1 MVTLRSEYQVEG
13 EEGCPKQAVPQLG
26 RRKRCKMSKVYLHT
40 HTYIYKTRLQS
51 RVWTKAGSVPPVENT
66 KK

>member
-40 HTYIYKTRLQS
+40 HTYIYIKPVYKAES
-51 RVWTKAGSVPPVENT
+51 GPKRVACPR
-66 KK
+66 